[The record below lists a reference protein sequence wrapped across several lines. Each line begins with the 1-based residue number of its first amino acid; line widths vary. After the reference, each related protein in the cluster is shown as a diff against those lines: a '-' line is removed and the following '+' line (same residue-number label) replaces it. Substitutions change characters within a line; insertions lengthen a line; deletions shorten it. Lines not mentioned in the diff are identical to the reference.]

1 MTPTPKPPADLVEK
15 LEKELELEEEYD
27 IFMREAKMTAGKKA
41 SLEFA
46 KGQIRRALSSPLLL
60 SYMASRED
68 VQAKCDEQLV
78 EGLAK
83 WHFEYSQS
91 RCVNITH
98 KFRFEEIDDKAKD
111 EWREQARQ
119 ALRQARG
126 K

>member
-1 MTPTPKPPADLVEK
+1 MTTTQDPRIEK
-15 LEKELELEEEYD
+15 LAAIIEAYDVEGMMHKGAAIDAVKEL
-27 IFMREAKMTAGKKA
+27 IA
-41 SLEFA
+41 SPILTE
-46 KGQIRRALSSPLLL
+46 I
-60 SYMASRED
+60 MAERED
-68 VQAKCDEQLV
+68 EKLV